1 MFRKI
6 LISLTLST
14 MLLSATEIKFEN
26 LNSVID
32 SQRTLLTEKLNDSNE
47 KYIISIT
54 PVFQHKEDKGECQGG
69 AR

>member
-14 MLLSATEIKFEN
+14 MLLSAIEIKFEN

-32 SQRTLLTEKLNDSNE
+32 NQRTLLIEKLNESNE
-47 KYIISIT
+47 KIN
-54 PVFQHKEDKGECQGG
+54 F
-69 AR
+69 